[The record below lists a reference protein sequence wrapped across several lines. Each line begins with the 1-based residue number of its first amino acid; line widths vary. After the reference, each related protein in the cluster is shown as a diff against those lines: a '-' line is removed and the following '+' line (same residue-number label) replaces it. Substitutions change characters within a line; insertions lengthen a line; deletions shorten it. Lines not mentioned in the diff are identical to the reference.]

1 MGVSINGD
9 TQKWLIYKE
18 QSHLE
23 MDDDWGY
30 PYSRKPPY
38 DML

>member
-23 MDDDWGY
+23 MDDDWV
-30 PYSRKPPY
+30 P
-38 DML
+38 LFQETAI